1 MAMKRFWCLIIML
14 ALVLALPWGPASAAK
29 RGVKQHMSS
38 LEVQLKV
45 QSITKESFYLGSV
58 WVAPAQ
64 FTDIQ
69 MGEKYVG
76 NARAVSLD
84 QWGNPVGLE
93 ARWQPS
99 DPAMVTVSPDEGP
112 NVEFTV
118 LKAGRS
124 ELRVSV
130 GHIFKK
136 LSINAV
142 NQGGAIFVE
151 ILQ

>member
-1 MAMKRFWCLIIML
+1 MATKRLWCLIIML

-29 RGVKQHMSS
+29 RGVKKQTSGF
-38 LEVQLKV
+38 EVQLKV

-58 WVAPAQ
+58 WVAPAK
-64 FTDIQ
+64 FTDVQ

-76 NARAVSLD
+76 NARAVSVD
-84 QWGNPVGLE
+84 QWGNPAGLE

-112 NVEFTV
+112 SVEVTV
-118 LKAGRS
+118 LKAGQS

-136 LSINAV
+136 LTINAV
-142 NQGGAIFVE
+142 NQGGAMSVE